1 MEREERN
8 FVFIIGSK
16 DYGFRTVEDLSR
28 PEDPAS
34 HYYFS
39 ISSGSSMDGHTF
51 EEMALIIGWGLAFKN
66 DWCQDGTVWELRE
79 I

>member
-1 MEREERN
+1 MEKKERN
-8 FVFIIGSK
+8 FVFIIGSR
-16 DYGFRTVEDLSR
+16 DYGFHTVEDLSR
-28 PEDPAS
+28 AEDPAS

-39 ISSGSSMDGHTF
+39 ISSNSSMGGYTF
-51 EEMALIIGWGLAFKN
+51 EEMALAIGWGLAFKN